1 MLSYI
6 VILHQTTTV
15 LPNDKFVLKLSYIV
29 ILHQTT
35 TAVDV
40 TTSDILLS
48 YIVILH
54 QTTTMLLIMTKHNCC
69 LISLFYIKP
78 QPEDLHT
85 VLGYGCLISLFYIKP
100 QHIVPMSLLISTL
113 ANGRVYEVADVLNI
127 ILQKY

>member
-78 QPEDLHT
+78 Q
-85 VLGYGCLISLFYIKP
+85 
-100 QHIVPMSLLISTL
+100 HIVPMSLLISTL